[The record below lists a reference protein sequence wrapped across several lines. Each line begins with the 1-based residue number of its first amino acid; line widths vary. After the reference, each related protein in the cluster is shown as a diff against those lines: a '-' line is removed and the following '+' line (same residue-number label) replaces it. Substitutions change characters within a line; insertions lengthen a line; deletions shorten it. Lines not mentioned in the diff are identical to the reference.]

1 MRQIAHFVHVCQPR
15 ATQRFTKA
23 FSCLIRYFSDI
34 LPTPIQAEEMHLVRL
49 SDAQLYTPPKH
60 TGVKAYRL
68 QGGEGSPGK
77 FCSVGIS
84 YYEPDGRADMAAGP
98 EEKIYVVLSGEISV
112 TTAGR
117 ETVVLRQFDSCVIAA
132 DEAREVRNATRSEAI
147 MLVITPRGAGTSGR

>member
-1 MRQIAHFVHVCQPR
+1 
-15 ATQRFTKA
+15 
-23 FSCLIRYFSDI
+23 
-34 LPTPIQAEEMHLVRL
+34 MHLVRL